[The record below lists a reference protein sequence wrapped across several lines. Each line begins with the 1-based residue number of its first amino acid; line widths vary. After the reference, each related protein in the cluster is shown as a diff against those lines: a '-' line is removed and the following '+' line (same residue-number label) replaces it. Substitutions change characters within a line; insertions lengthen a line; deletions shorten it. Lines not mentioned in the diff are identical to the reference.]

1 MEFNFLASSLMSS
14 NSVESVS
21 NAETGTKLD
30 QMPVEIHGKIL
41 SYVEISDVLNYGC
54 TCRLF
59 HRYSENQQLWYVL
72 MRVRLT
78 KNNLKNK
85 KKFSCFFFRKLQWIR
100 LSSKTPFTYIPAQS
114 MTDLAVN
121 FKDACHRL
129 WRILIND
136 NQIFGSLTPYKCLRC
151 REFTC
156 TPACIEERTGSK
168 VSIDIGGKV

>member
-1 MEFNFLASSLMSS
+1 MRDLKTLFVLKKQF
-14 NSVESVS
+14 
-21 NAETGTKLD
+21 K
-30 QMPVEIHGKIL
+30 EI
-41 SYVEISDVLNYGC
+41 EIV
-54 TCRLF
+54 LF
-59 HRYSENQQLWYVL
+59 HYYY
-72 MRVRLT
+72 LT
-78 KNNLKNK
+78 
-85 KKFSCFFFRKLQWIR
+85 FRKLQWIR

-121 FKDACHRL
+121 FKDSCHRL

-168 VSIDIGGKV
+168 VSIDIGGMYLVCIHIIMHENINKIILAFLKLIIILLD

>member
-1 MEFNFLASSLMSS
+1 MVCIRDLKTLFVFKKTIS
-14 NSVESVS
+14 NRNSKV
-21 NAETGTKLD
+21 
-30 QMPVEIHGKIL
+30 IIL
-41 SYVEISDVLNYGC
+41 VIV
-54 TCRLF
+54 LF
-59 HRYSENQQLWYVL
+59 HYYY
-72 MRVRLT
+72 
-78 KNNLKNK
+78 
-85 KKFSCFFFRKLQWIR
+85 FSCRKLQWIR

-121 FKDACHRL
+121 FKDSCHRL

-168 VSIDIGGKV
+168 VSIDIGGMYCSHIIMHDITNITSLLID